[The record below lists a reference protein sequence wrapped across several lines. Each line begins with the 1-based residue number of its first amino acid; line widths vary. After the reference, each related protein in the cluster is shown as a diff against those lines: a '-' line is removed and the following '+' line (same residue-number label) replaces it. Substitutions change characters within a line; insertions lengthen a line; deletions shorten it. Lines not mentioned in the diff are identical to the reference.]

1 MSKPADIIVIGGG
14 IIGLSIAL
22 ELHWRGL
29 AVQVLTRSNTEAAA
43 WAAAGML
50 APQAEEIPASAL
62 LDLCLWSR
70 SLYKDWTSR
79 LSALTGLDTGY
90 WECGIVAPRY
100 QQLDRLNRPDWQAI
114 NHLQTHLPHA
124 KLGSEVAGG
133 FWLAADGQVDNRA
146 LYQVLQAAVQLTKIE
161 IVTDIEVQALER
173 IGKSIDRLTTN
184 QGDFRASHYVLAT
197 GAWSQQL
204 LPIPVVPRKGQL
216 LALQVPDTHNLPLET
231 VLFGEE
237 VYIVPRR
244 TGRIVIG
251 ATSEDVGFQPGNTGT
266 GLQGLMAKATSLCP
280 QLATYPIQEQWWGF
294 RPATAD
300 EQPILG
306 ASPYSNLTLAT
317 GHYRNG
323 ILLAPA
329 TAQLIAD
336 LLTTAEAKGRQH
348 LLDSFSYQRFAP
360 PELSSHPHAVQLCRP
375 ASA

>member
-1 MSKPADIIVIGGG
+1 MSKPAEIIVIGGG

-29 AVQVLTRSNTEAAA
+29 AVQVLTRSNPEAAA

-50 APQAEEIPASAL
+50 APQAEEIPPSAL

-70 SLYKDWTSR
+70 SLYKDWTTK
-79 LSALTGLDTGY
+79 LSAMTGLDTGY
-90 WECGIVAPRY
+90 WECGILAPRY
-100 QQLDRLNRPDWQAI
+100 QQLDGLNRPDWQSI
-114 NHLQTHLPHA
+114 DRLQTHLPHA
-124 KLGSEVAGG
+124 QLSSEVAGG
-133 FWLAADGQVDNRA
+133 FWLAADGQVDNRT
-146 LYQVLQAAVQLTKIE
+146 LYQALQAATQLAKIE
-161 IVTDIEVQALER
+161 IITDIEVQALER
-173 IGKSIDRLTTN
+173 TGQSIDKLVTN
-184 QGDFRASHYVLAT
+184 QSIFQAEHYILAT

-204 LPIPVVPRKGQL
+204 LPLPVVPRKGQL
-216 LALQVPDTHNLPLET
+216 IALQVPDIHSLPLET

-244 TGRIVIG
+244 DGRIVIG
-251 ATSEDVGFQPGNTGT
+251 ATSEDVGFQPGNTKAGV
-266 GLQGLMAKATSLCP
+266 QGLMAKATRLCP
-280 QLATYPIQEQWWGF
+280 QLAAYPIKEQWWGF
-294 RPATAD
+294 RPTTSD

-336 LLTTAEAKGRQH
+336 LLTTAESKGHQH
-348 LLDSFSYQRFAP
+348 LLSNFSYQRFSL
-360 PELSSHPHAVQLCRP
+360 PELLPNPDAVQLCRT

>member
-1 MSKPADIIVIGGG
+1 MSKPAEIIVIGGG

-29 AVQVLTRSNTEAAA
+29 AVQVLTRSNPEAAA

-50 APQAEEIPASAL
+50 APQAEEIPPSAL

-70 SLYKDWTSR
+70 SLYKDWTTK
-79 LSALTGLDTGY
+79 LSAMTGLDTGY
-90 WECGIVAPRY
+90 WECGILAPRY
-100 QQLDRLNRPDWQAI
+100 QQLDGLNRPDWQPI
-114 NHLQTHLPHA
+114 DLLQTYLPHA
-124 KLGSEVAGG
+124 KLSSAVVGG

-146 LYQVLQAAVQLTKIE
+146 LYQALQTAAQLAKIE
-161 IVTDIEVQALER
+161 IITDIEVQALER
-173 IGKSIDRLTTN
+173 TGQSIAKLVTN
-184 QGDFRASHYVLAT
+184 QGIFQAKHYILAT

-204 LPIPVVPRKGQL
+204 LPLPVVPRKGQL
-216 LALQVPDTHNLPLET
+216 IALQVPDIHSLPLET

-244 TGRIVIG
+244 NGRIVIG
-251 ATSEDVGFQPGNTGT
+251 ATSEDVGFQPGNTKAGV
-266 GLQGLMAKATSLCP
+266 QGLMAKATRLCP
-280 QLATYPIQEQWWGF
+280 QLAAYPIQEQWWGF
-294 RPATAD
+294 RPATSD

-336 LLTTAEAKGRQH
+336 LLTTAESKGSQH
-348 LLDSFSYQRFAP
+348 LLANFSYQRFAL
-360 PELSSHPHAVQLCRP
+360 PESLLNPHAVQLCRT

>member
-1 MSKPADIIVIGGG
+1 MSKPAEIIVIGGG

-29 AVQVLTRSNTEAAA
+29 TVQVLTRSNTEAAA
-43 WAAAGML
+43 QAAAGML
-50 APQAEEIPASAL
+50 APQAEEIPPSAL

-70 SLYKDWTSR
+70 SLYKDWTTK

-90 WECGIVAPRY
+90 WECGILAPLY
-100 QQLDRLNRPDWQAI
+100 QQLDGLNRSDWQTI
-114 NHLQTHLPHA
+114 DRLQTHLPHA
-124 KLGSEVAGG
+124 KLGSEVVGG
-133 FWLAADGQVDNRA
+133 FWLAADSQVDNRA
-146 LYQVLQAAVQLTKIE
+146 LYQALQVAAQLAKIE
-161 IVTDIEVQALER
+161 IITDIEVQALER
-173 IGKSIDRLTTN
+173 TGQSIDKLAAN
-184 QGDFRASHYVLAT
+184 QGIFQADHYILAT

-244 TGRIVIG
+244 DGRIVIG
-251 ATSEDVGFQPGNTGT
+251 ATSEDVGFQPGNTSAGV
-266 GLQGLMAKATSLCP
+266 QGLMAKATRLCP
-280 QLATYPIQEQWWGF
+280 QLAAYPIQEQWWGF
-294 RPATAD
+294 RPATID

-306 ASPYSNLTLAT
+306 TSPYSNLTLAT

-336 LLTTAEAKGRQH
+336 VLTTFGKSDHQH
-348 LLDSFSYQRFAP
+348 LLDNFSYQRFAP
-360 PELSSHPHAVQLCRP
+360 PELSSNSHVVPLCRP
-375 ASA
+375 ASV

>member
-1 MSKPADIIVIGGG
+1 MSKPAEIIVIGGG

-22 ELHWRGL
+22 ELYWRGL
-29 AVQVLTRSNTEAAA
+29 NVQVLTRSNTEAAA

-50 APQAEEIPASAL
+50 APQAEEIPPSAL

-70 SLYKDWTSR
+70 SLYQDWTTN

-90 WECGIVAPRY
+90 WECGILAPRY
-100 QQLDRLNRPDWQAI
+100 QQLDGLNRPDWQTI
-114 NHLQTHLPHA
+114 DRLQTHLPHA
-124 KLGSEVAGG
+124 KLSSEVSGG

-146 LYQVLQAAVQLTKIE
+146 LYQALQAAAQLANIE
-161 IVTDIEVQALER
+161 IITDIEVQALER
-173 IGKSIDRLTTN
+173 TGQSIDQLATN
-184 QGDFRASHYVLAT
+184 QGNFQADHYILAT

-216 LALQVPDTHNLPLET
+216 IALQVPDIHKLPLET

-237 VYIVPRR
+237 IYIVPRR
-244 TGRIVIG
+244 DGRIVIG
-251 ATSEDVGFQPGNTGT
+251 ATSEDVGFQPDNTSVGVE
-266 GLQGLMAKATSLCP
+266 GLMAKATRLCP
-280 QLATYPIQEQWWGF
+280 QLAAYPIQEQWWGF
-294 RPATAD
+294 RPATSD

-306 ASPYSNLTLAT
+306 ASPYFNLTLAT

-336 LLTTAEAKGRQH
+336 LLTTAEAKGNQH
-348 LLDSFSYQRFAP
+348 LLANFSYQRFAQTELLPCP
-360 PELSSHPHAVQLCRP
+360 PAVQLCRT